1 LNAWKAANNPFDQ
14 NSINVLPTFAN
25 ISGNMNIVADFEITG
40 GLANNSAS
48 DNGDMGADVSLVGIN
63 AGQPS
68 DAVSPASPTGLSV
81 S

>member
-1 LNAWKAANNPFDQ
+1 
-14 NSINVLPTFAN
+14 
-25 ISGNMNIVADFEITG
+25 MNIVADFEITG